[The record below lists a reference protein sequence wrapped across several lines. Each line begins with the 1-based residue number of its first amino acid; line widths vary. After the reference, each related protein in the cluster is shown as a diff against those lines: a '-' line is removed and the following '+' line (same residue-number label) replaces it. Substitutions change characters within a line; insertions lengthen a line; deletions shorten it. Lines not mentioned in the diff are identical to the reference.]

1 MPARAPGYD
10 VIGYCTLY
18 EMFADRR
25 FVFKVVFDGKLHRCP
40 RAMISPERGGGVYLP
55 FYCEKKNK
63 LPRHLQLMEMSLL
76 RH

>member
-40 RAMISPERGGGVYLP
+40 RAKTVLHVISYIKVNGASVHPD
-55 FYCEKKNK
+55 
-63 LPRHLQLMEMSLL
+63 M
-76 RH
+76 